1 MRKNIFYLNR
11 IIKIISPLT
20 FQTFKVELNGDE
32 NELRELLATILEI
45 NPNAIKGLR
54 DSYNNY
60 YTLSS
65 AVNNPHINTNPYNY
79 YTVVIKDLSS
89 NIGHNN
95 KKPLIIETPP
105 YNCKLLK
112 DDHIHTLQNENNINY
127 HTNFLNNTYNFYEDN
142 NFSQRNINNNDI
154 NYYNNNINENHDINE
169 YLNFADDLYKKK
181 YIDYDLNKKLKK
193 LIMDDNNEVLTIISP
208 YINIKSQKSYDEFAQ
223 KIIPII
229 SARTAHIK
237 YDSSSSSDNE
247 KNIKVSKILKQEEIL
262 ENIKANL
269 SKSEYSK
276 LKKMLKDKKKNK
288 KILEI
293 IKNFNKNKDFSKCLS
308 KLLKL
313 ISSEEE
319 EEKSNS
325 IKNDESEKSKSKN
338 DISEKDLKKIIKTI
352 INALKKKASID
363 VYYIAKYDF
372 QKMSK
377 DEKISLLTK
386 KFKLHLDSIINDDNY
401 KIPYKNMTLIN
412 NYYMKYIE
420 KKIKKNY
427 DQNQNLLYESLL
439 EQEENNVLLKLFKD
453 LLKHKNINELRK
465 QIKQIIKETE
475 ETIQGEGEGE
485 GEGEEEEE
493 DDEEEEENN
502 NEGKTSIK
510 EEENEE
516 EEEEEDDEEG
526 EEEEDEKDSKNDDN
540 KSSSKSSD
548 NIILLKD
555 DNKDRAVNMLN
566 NNYRKINNYNYKNDN
581 NSNNDNNNKDKKD
594 EQNLGLGFVVIKQK
608 KSTKDELPHDN
619 KILKLN
625 TTDSNKNDQNES
637 SLSTNNPNK
646 KLNQFIQQIEH
657 MKKIDEIKKPII
669 EAINDNN
676 KYIMDLFQKFQK
688 NKLSLNPKS
697 LLACYK
703 KIKENPETNSKG
715 NLFKSLVK
723 DVPNISESVKEF
735 LCYEFNNKNS
745 ELETYFNLYENERE
759 KDDFIESIELF
770 LKKPASKQLLDKY
783 NSSQIKR
790 DIEPILSQKNKN
802 DNLESKSLEIVKIM
816 EKYNLFKDNQLNQ
829 IKDSIKN
836 GDNVF
841 ASIFENYFNDK
852 DYDEFFENI
861 NIALKNQANKG
872 GNKK

>member
-1 MRKNIFYLNR
+1 
-11 IIKIISPLT
+11 
-20 FQTFKVELNGDE
+20 
-32 NELRELLATILEI
+32 
-45 NPNAIKGLR
+45 
-54 DSYNNY
+54 
-60 YTLSS
+60 
-65 AVNNPHINTNPYNY
+65 
-79 YTVVIKDLSS
+79 
-89 NIGHNN
+89 
-95 KKPLIIETPP
+95 
-105 YNCKLLK
+105 
-112 DDHIHTLQNENNINY
+112 
-127 HTNFLNNTYNFYEDN
+127 
-142 NFSQRNINNNDI
+142 
-154 NYYNNNINENHDINE
+154 
-169 YLNFADDLYKKK
+169 
-181 YIDYDLNKKLKK
+181 
-193 LIMDDNNEVLTIISP
+193 
-208 YINIKSQKSYDEFAQ
+208 
-223 KIIPII
+223 
-229 SARTAHIK
+229 
-237 YDSSSSSDNE
+237 
-247 KNIKVSKILKQEEIL
+247 
-262 ENIKANL
+262 
-269 SKSEYSK
+269 
-276 LKKMLKDKKKNK
+276 
-288 KILEI
+288 
-293 IKNFNKNKDFSKCLS
+293 
-308 KLLKL
+308 
-313 ISSEEE
+313 
-319 EEKSNS
+319 
-325 IKNDESEKSKSKN
+325 
-338 DISEKDLKKIIKTI
+338 
-352 INALKKKASID
+352 
-363 VYYIAKYDF
+363 
-372 QKMSK
+372 MSK

-439 EQEENNVLLKLFKD
+439 EQEENNVFLKLFKD
-453 LLKHKNINELRK
+453 LLKHKNLNELRK

-608 KSTKDELPHDN
+608 KSTKDELPNDN

-625 TTDSNKNDQNES
+625 ATDSNKNDQNES

-759 KDDFIESIELF
+759 KHDFIEIIELF

-790 DIEPILSQKNKN
+790 DIEPILSQNNKN

>member
-1 MRKNIFYLNR
+1 
-11 IIKIISPLT
+11 
-20 FQTFKVELNGDE
+20 
-32 NELRELLATILEI
+32 
-45 NPNAIKGLR
+45 
-54 DSYNNY
+54 
-60 YTLSS
+60 
-65 AVNNPHINTNPYNY
+65 
-79 YTVVIKDLSS
+79 
-89 NIGHNN
+89 
-95 KKPLIIETPP
+95 
-105 YNCKLLK
+105 
-112 DDHIHTLQNENNINY
+112 
-127 HTNFLNNTYNFYEDN
+127 
-142 NFSQRNINNNDI
+142 
-154 NYYNNNINENHDINE
+154 
-169 YLNFADDLYKKK
+169 
-181 YIDYDLNKKLKK
+181 
-193 LIMDDNNEVLTIISP
+193 MDDNNEVLTIISP

-319 EEKSNS
+319 EKSNS

-338 DISEKDLKKIIKTI
+338 DISEKDLKKIIKII
-352 INALKKKASID
+352 INTLKKKASID

-386 KFKLHLDSIINDDNY
+386 KFKLHLDSIINDNNY

-439 EQEENNVLLKLFKD
+439 EQEENNVFLKLFKD
-453 LLKHKNINELRK
+453 LLKHKNLNELRK

-566 NNYRKINNYNYKNDN
+566 NNYRKINNYNYNNKND
-581 NSNNDNNNKDKKD
+581 NSNNDNDNENDNKNKDEKNSNKAD
-594 EQNLGLGFVVIKQK
+594 DKNLGLGFVVVKQK
-608 KSTKDELPHDN
+608 KTNKEEENNIINLNNVDN
-619 KILKLN
+619 K
-625 TTDSNKNDQNES
+625 QNES
-637 SLSTNNPNK
+637 SVSTNNPNK

-657 MKKIDEIKKPII
+657 LKKIDDIKETII
-669 EAINDNN
+669 NAINNN
-676 KYIMDLFQKFQK
+676 KYAMDLFQKFQK
-688 NKLSLNPKS
+688 NKFCLNPKS
-697 LLACYK
+697 LNELYK
-703 KIKENPETNSKG
+703 QIKENPQTSAKDNE
-715 NLFKSLVK
+715 FKSLIK
-723 DVPNISESVKEF
+723 EMPNLSENIQEF
-735 LCYEFNNKNS
+735 ICDEFINNKNS
-745 ELETYFNLYENERE
+745 ELETYFNLYDES
-759 KDDFIESIELF
+759 KDKDEFFESIEMF
-770 LKKPASKQLLDKY
+770 MNKPATKKLLNKF
-783 NSSQIKR
+783 NLNEVKKEIGLK
-790 DIEPILSQKNKN
+790 LSQKNDKSE
-802 DNLESKSLEIVKIM
+802 NLVEKSKEIIKILQ
-816 EKYNLFKDNQLNQ
+816 KYNLFSEKEFNVMKKSLTSGDKVFTAGFQVLFDNKDFDDFYETITIALENHIN
-829 IKDSIKN
+829 K
-836 GDNVF
+836 GDN
-841 ASIFENYFNDK
+841 
-852 DYDEFFENI
+852 
-861 NIALKNQANKG
+861 
-872 GNKK
+872 KK